1 MQSEENFTSLTIHGS
16 NEKYAV
22 NPIFKVFRD
31 ENLIGEIG
39 HKEVISI
46 KIHSD
51 CEIKFKLGFRTT
63 KVRVRKGID
72 RHIFLSTNRFSGG
85 INAIVSDDDNVNT
98 IQSQIERGAKR
109 NNFKT
114 IIFILSLLLI
124 AIYLQSLT

>member
-16 NEKYAV
+16 SEKYAV

-31 ENLIGEIG
+31 GNLIGEIR

-51 CEIKFKLGFRTT
+51 CEIKFRLGFRTT

-72 RHIFLSTNRFSGG
+72 RHIFLATNRFSGG
-85 INAIVSDDDNVNT
+85 ISAFVSGDGNVN
-98 IQSQIERGAKR
+98 IIESQIERGAKR
-109 NNFKT
+109 NNYKT

-124 AIYLQSLT
+124 AIYLNS